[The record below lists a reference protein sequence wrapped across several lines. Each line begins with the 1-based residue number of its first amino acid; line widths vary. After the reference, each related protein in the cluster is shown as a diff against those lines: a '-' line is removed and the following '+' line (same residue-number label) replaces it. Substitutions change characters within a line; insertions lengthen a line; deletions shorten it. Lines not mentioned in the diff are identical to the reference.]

1 MIADETLSFD
11 QTGLAATIGRLPAAE
26 LDRLK
31 FGVIGFDASTAVCVY
46 NAFETQAAGLRV
58 GSVVG
63 RPLFKVVAPCMNN
76 ALIAHRFE
84 AAARDGVPLD
94 VVVPYVLTLRMRP
107 TRVLLRLIADPSS
120 PLRYVLV
127 QRDV

>member
-1 MIADETLSFD
+1 MIAHETVLFD
-11 QTGLAATIGRLPAAE
+11 QAALAAAIGEMSAAD
-26 LDRLK
+26 LDRLD
-31 FGVIGFDASTAVCVY
+31 FGVIGFDSTTAVCAY

-84 AAARDGVPLD
+84 AAARDRTALD
-94 VVVPYVLTLRMRP
+94 VIVPYVLTLRMRP
-107 TRVLLRLIADPSS
+107 TRVLLRLIAEPSH
-120 PLRYVLV
+120 PVRYVLV